1 MKILNILV
9 IDDDP
14 TQIELF
20 KGLFEKI
27 DYPPCKVSYT
37 VNSDQFFSTLSNSH
51 IDLVITDYFMP
62 DITGRGILERVKKE
76 KPECEVIV
84 ITSGTTTGE
93 AINLMKKGA
102 YDFIIKPISFEVL
115 ENRIVKI
122 FELKN
127 LIQENENLLYQL
139 SSKSPKFSS
148 NIVFKSQKMKDVIN
162 IAARA
167 AGTNTNILIRGESG
181 TGKELFARGIHFSS
195 PRKDKPFITVNI
207 AALPETIIESE
218 LFGHIKGAYTGADQD
233 RKGRFEEAH
242 EGTVFIDEA
251 GDIPITI
258 QTKLLRIL
266 QFGEFQRIGSN
277 NTKKTDVRI
286 IAATNR
292 NLEKMIK
299 EGSFREDL
307 FYRLNVI
314 PLEIPPLRERR
325 EDFPLLITH
334 FLQIIGE
341 KHKINNA
348 VLTEDAHSLLVD
360 YSYPGNIR
368 ELENIIEYAIALSRN
383 GTITSRELPGIL
395 HQSLKIVP
403 DTLFSEESSYL
414 EKMTHFESMIILN
427 ALDESKG
434 NQSSAARSLG
444 ISERKLRSRMAI
456 IGIENR
462 FR

>member
-1 MKILNILV
+1 
-9 IDDDP
+9 
-14 TQIELF
+14 
-20 KGLFEKI
+20 
-27 DYPPCKVSYT
+27 
-37 VNSDQFFSTLSNSH
+37 
-51 IDLVITDYFMP
+51 
-62 DITGRGILERVKKE
+62 
-76 KPECEVIV
+76 
-84 ITSGTTTGE
+84 
-93 AINLMKKGA
+93 
-102 YDFIIKPISFEVL
+102 
-115 ENRIVKI
+115 
-122 FELKN
+122 
-127 LIQENENLLYQL
+127 
-139 SSKSPKFSS
+139 
-148 NIVFKSQKMKDVIN
+148 
-162 IAARA
+162 
-167 AGTNTNILIRGESG
+167 
-181 TGKELFARGIHFSS
+181 
-195 PRKDKPFITVNI
+195 
-207 AALPETIIESE
+207 
-218 LFGHIKGAYTGADQD
+218 
-233 RKGRFEEAH
+233 
-242 EGTVFIDEA
+242 
-251 GDIPITI
+251 
-258 QTKLLRIL
+258 
-266 QFGEFQRIGSN
+266 
-277 NTKKTDVRI
+277 
-286 IAATNR
+286 
-292 NLEKMIK
+292 MIK